1 MDYRYLAMGV
11 RVLIRMEVIICAREK
26 RKTMR

>member
-11 RVLIRMEVIICAREK
+11 RVLIRIDVIICAREK
-26 RKTMR
+26 RKTIR